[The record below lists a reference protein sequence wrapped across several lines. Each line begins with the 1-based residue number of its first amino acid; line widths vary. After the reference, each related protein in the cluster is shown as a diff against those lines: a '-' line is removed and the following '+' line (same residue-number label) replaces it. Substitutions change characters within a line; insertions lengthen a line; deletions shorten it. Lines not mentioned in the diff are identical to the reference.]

1 MYSIVKVKLKHRIYI
16 RHPEP
21 NKPLKIEKKNRLF
34 VKSESMG
41 KITIPIPQKP
51 NNEKDKTL

>member
-21 NKPLKIEKKNRLF
+21 NKPFKKKKKIIF

-51 NNEKDKTL
+51 TKEKEKTL